1 MLSLKRI
8 QNIFS
13 YLVLLITLVSFS
25 GFTSISSNYEKPQIE
40 LPVSKYRSSQSTV
53 KQHNPFTKKFK
64 KFKKVAYNQY
74 LVFSF
79 KSLLN
84 IHTFNFN
91 ITLKSQKETILQFE
105 NYNNLLEQNLIAQ
118 THTRNSKSVFIE

>member
-1 MLSLKRI
+1 MWSLKRI

-13 YLVLLITLVSFS
+13 CLALLISLASFS
-25 GFTSISSNYEKPQIE
+25 GFTSISFNYEKPQTE
-40 LPVSKYRSSQSTV
+40 LFVSKYKNNHSTD
-53 KQHNPFTKKFK
+53 KQCKSFARNFQ
-64 KFKKVAYNQY
+64 KVICNQY
-74 LVFSF
+74 IVFNF

-84 IHTFNFN
+84 IRALNFN

-118 THTRNSKSVFIE
+118 THTIKSKSVFIE

>member
-8 QNIFS
+8 QNILS
-13 YLVLLITLVSFS
+13 CLTLLITLVSFS
-25 GFTSISSNYEKPQIE
+25 GFTSVSSNYEKPQTE
-40 LPVSKYRSSQSTV
+40 LLVSKYKSNHSTD
-53 KQHNPFTKKFK
+53 KQYKPFTKNFQ
-64 KFKKVAYNQY
+64 KVICNQY

-84 IHTFNFN
+84 IHTFNFS

-105 NYNNLLEQNLIAQ
+105 NYNNLLKQNLIAQ
-118 THTRNSKSVFIE
+118 THTIKSKSVFIE

>member
-8 QNIFS
+8 QDIVS
-13 YLVLLITLVSFS
+13 YLALLISLVSFS
-25 GFTSISSNYEKPQIE
+25 GFTSMSSNYEKPQTE
-40 LPVSKYRSSQSTV
+40 LFVSEYKSSHSTAKQYKPLTKRSQ
-53 KQHNPFTKKFK
+53 
-64 KFKKVAYNQY
+64 KVSFNQY

-84 IHTFNFN
+84 IHAFDFTV
-91 ITLKSQKETILQFE
+91 TLKSQKETILQFE

-118 THTRNSKSVFIE
+118 THTRHSKSVFME

>member
-13 YLVLLITLVSFS
+13 YLVLLITLASFS
-25 GFTSISSNYEKPQIE
+25 GFTSISSNYEKPQTE
-40 LPVSKYRSSQSTV
+40 LLVSKYRSSQSAV
-53 KQHNPFTKKFK
+53 KQYNPFAK
-64 KFKKVAYNQY
+64 KFKKVVYNQY
-74 LVFSF
+74 IVFSF

-84 IHTFNFN
+84 IHAFNFN

-118 THTRNSKSVFIE
+118 THTRHSKSVFIE

>member
-1 MLSLKRI
+1 M
-8 QNIFS
+8 
-13 YLVLLITLVSFS
+13 
-25 GFTSISSNYEKPQIE
+25 SSNYERPQTEIF
-40 LPVSKYRSSQSTV
+40 VSKYKNGHSTV
-53 KQHNPFTKKFK
+53 KQYKSLTKRTQ
-64 KFKKVAYNQY
+64 KVVSNQY

-84 IHTFNFN
+84 IHAFDFN

-118 THTRNSKSVFIE
+118 THTRHTESVFLK